1 MKTELISLFTLI
13 SLKQLLMLK
22 FWPLYTGAK
31 LNLGDRVLGEVEKT
45 SFIPLLAKERC
56 SGFIPLKTGC
66 PNLRRVRSFMI
77 IVQG

>member
-1 MKTELISLFTLI
+1 LVS
-13 SLKQLLMLK
+13 
-22 FWPLYTGAK
+22 GAEE
-31 LNLGDRVLGEVEKT
+31 NLGDRVLGEAEKT

-56 SGFIPLKTGC
+56 SGFRPLKTVC